1 MPVDCAH
8 EELSGK
14 RILLTGAAG
23 VIGSWLAADFARRG
37 AELLLCDRDPS
48 GLESLT
54 AAINGGPRISCH
66 VDDLS
71 SPGAVSRLMRSL
83 LTRWDTPDVIINN
96 AGIAPMLPLVDTT
109 DEVLMSVLHTNLVA
123 PFQITR
129 ECMKLMVKHGV
140 RGSVINIA
148 SGLGMTVQ
156 QGSVAYSISKSALLM
171 LTRGAAVEGGPC
183 GIRVNAVSPGFV
195 PATGASTDDSQYVTQ
210 ARSCIPL
217 GRFAGPKDL
226 TGAVAFLCSSQ
237 AEFITGTLIPVDGG
251 RLAGPM
257 SLPPRHA

>member
-1 MPVDCAH
+1 MPVDSAH

-14 RILLTGAAG
+14 RVLVTGAAG

-37 AELLLCDRDPS
+37 AELLLCDRDPA
-48 GLESLT
+48 GLELLS
-54 AAINGGPRISCH
+54 AAISGGPLVSCH

-71 SPGAVSRLMRSL
+71 SPGAVDRLVRSL
-83 LTRWDTPDVIINN
+83 LTRWDAPDVIINN
-96 AGIAPMLPLVDTT
+96 AGIAPMLPLIETT
-109 DEVLMSVLHTNLVA
+109 DEVLMSVLYTNLVA

-129 ECMKLMVKHGV
+129 DCMKLMMNHGV
-140 RGSVINIA
+140 HGSVINIA

-171 LTRGAAVEGGPC
+171 LTRGAAVEGGPY

-195 PATGASTDDSQYVTQ
+195 PATGASTDDSEYVAQ
-210 ARSCIPL
+210 ARSSIPL
-217 GRFAGPKDL
+217 GRFAGPEDL
-226 TGAVAFLCSSQ
+226 AGTVAFLCSNR
-237 AEFITGTLIPVDGG
+237 AELITGTLIPVDGG

-257 SLPPRHA
+257 SLPPRQA